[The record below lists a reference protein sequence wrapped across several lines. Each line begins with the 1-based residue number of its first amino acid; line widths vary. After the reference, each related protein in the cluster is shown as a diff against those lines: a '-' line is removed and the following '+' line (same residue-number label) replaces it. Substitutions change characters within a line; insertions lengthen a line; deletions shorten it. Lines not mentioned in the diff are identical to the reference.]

1 MVSRLEKDGVL
12 LNFDANWYNHLFD
25 EQKRQAYEEDR
36 K

>member
-25 EQKRQAYEEDR
+25 EQKGKLMKKIE